1 MSDKRNAV
9 IFDRD
14 GTLFSVEHHM
24 EYDAGKG
31 RTGPRDWGSF
41 NANCADDCVV
51 PSVAALWRALDPKIV
66 RIITSGREDH
76 TRANM
81 VIAMKR
87 HYIHPDEFFMRK
99 TGDHRQDSIVKAEIY
114 AEKIE
119 PYYNVL
125 FVVDDRPQVVEA
137 WKSIG
142 LHVIAVTDPG
152 GIPPC
157 AGVH

>member
-1 MSDKRNAV
+1 MTKLDAV

-24 EYDAGKG
+24 GVKNGKS
-31 RTGPRDWGSF
+31 GPLDWGSF

-51 PSVAALWRALDPKIV
+51 PAVAALWHALNTDIFRIV
-66 RIITSGREDH
+66 TSGREDH
-76 TRANM
+76 TRPGM
-81 VIAMKR
+81 LLAMER
-87 HYIHPDEFFMRK
+87 HGIDPDLFYMRK
-99 TGDHRQDSIVKAEIY
+99 TGDNRKDSIVKKEIY
-114 AEKIE
+114 DTLIE

-137 WKSIG
+137 WREIG